1 MTVISEWVFRYAAGC
16 LIDTP
21 DLAPPDAS
29 GAWRWA
35 ATVWPDPLAPDQWA
49 ALEWDPGERG
59 WLLPATLAIGDVFE
73 FGITA
78 FDSNDRPIPE
88 CTSRWYGWLHH
99 ATDLAL
105 IVYGPYDHPQPA
117 TEAAREVINEIRL
130 DQLDPP
136 IEAIIEAMSAEP

>member
-1 MTVISEWVFRYAAGC
+1 MTVIGEWVFRYAGGC
-16 LIDTP
+16 LIDAP
-21 DLAPPDAS
+21 DLDIPDAPD
-29 GAWRWA
+29 AWRWA

-49 ALEWDPGERG
+49 ALEWHPGERG
-59 WLLPATLAIGDVFE
+59 WLLPVTLAIGDVVE

-78 FDSNDRPIPE
+78 FDSNDRPMPE

-99 ATDLAL
+99 ATDLAV

-130 DQLDPP
+130 DQLDLPT
-136 IEAIIEAMSAEP
+136 EAIIEAMTAEP